1 MKKEFL
7 TKPESFSNKWA
18 GQMEWFSWQDF
29 LAAIPLPIFL
39 ATTYK
44 SNGKE
49 NASLQSWSTF
59 SGQGGEYICLLGS
72 VSKYGHLYQTIRETK
87 CCVLNFP
94 SADIYDKCL
103 ATIKNNDFEKDE
115 ITVSGLTVE
124 KAVKVNAPRIK
135 ECFLNIECE
144 FLWEHDQFENSANAV
159 IALRALNVAMDSD
172 HYDESKLGRYG
183 RTGYI
188 YNMRCPQNPDT
199 GETGKEGLGILE
211 KIEL

>member
-1 MKKEFL
+1 MKKEFM
-7 TKPESFSNKWA
+7 TKPESFSNKWE

-39 ATTYK
+39 VTTYK

-59 SGQGGEYICLLGS
+59 SGQGGEYICLMGS
-72 VSKYGHLYQTIRETK
+72 VSKHGHLYRTIKETK

-94 SADIYDKCL
+94 SVDIYDKCL

-115 ITVSGLTVE
+115 ITVSGLTAE
-124 KAVKVNAPRIK
+124 KALKVNAPRVK

-159 IALRALNVAMDSD
+159 IALRAVNVAMDSD

>member
-7 TKPESFSNKWA
+7 KKPDSFTDKWE

-39 ATTYK
+39 VTTYK

-59 SGQGGEYICLLGS
+59 SGQGGEYICLMGS
-72 VSKYGHLYQTIRETK
+72 VSKEGHLYRTIKETG

-103 ATIKNNDFEKDE
+103 ATIKNNDFDKDE
-115 ITVSGLTVE
+115 ITVSGLTAE
-124 KAVKVNAPRIK
+124 KAVKVNAPRVK

-159 IALRALNVAMDSD
+159 IALRAVNVAMDSD

-183 RTGYI
+183 KTGYI
-188 YNMRCPQNPDT
+188 YNMRGPQNPDT
-199 GETGKEGLGILE
+199 GEAGREGIGILE
-211 KIEL
+211 KMEL